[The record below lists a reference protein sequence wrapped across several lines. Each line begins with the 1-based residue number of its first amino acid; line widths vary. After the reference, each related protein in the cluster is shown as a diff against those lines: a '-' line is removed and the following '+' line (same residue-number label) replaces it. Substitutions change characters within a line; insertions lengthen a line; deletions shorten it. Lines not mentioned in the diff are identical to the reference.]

1 MSISSNLWLGLALAA
16 VIGYLAWERLAD
28 RRVVFVDTISLVES
42 YQMKKEL
49 SASLERDFQVKK
61 GVFDSLKTYFVLDTT
76 NAAVRRQLFDLEQQL
91 AQLQEDYQG
100 ISTTVWNRINPL
112 LAEFGKE
119 KGYDIIVGANGMGTV
134 LYGKPAID
142 ITQEVLDYI
151 NKEYEAK

>member
-1 MSISSNLWLGLALAA
+1 MKINSSLWPGIGLLA
-16 VIGYLAWERLAD
+16 VIGYLAWERFAAPK
-28 RRVVFVDTISLVES
+28 VVFVDTISLVES

-61 GVFDSLKTYFVLDTT
+61 GVFDSLKTYFVLDTA
-76 NAAVRRQLFDLEQQL
+76 NMDLRRQLFDLEQHL

-112 LAEFGKE
+112 LAEFGEK

-142 ITQEVLDYI
+142 ITQEVLEYI